1 MAKKERPRG
10 VGNVFEKDK
19 AISSP
24 VGATRL
30 SVASFSCGTCVMVLE
45 MAGSRVVAPYMGTS
59 LIVWTSLIGIVM
71 ASLSLGYWM
80 GGVVSDRRPDP
91 GLLARIIGGAALST
105 ALLAVLAG
113 PLLSFVARNVSNVYV
128 GSVVAALCL
137 FAVPSFLLGMVS
149 PFIVRLAMHSL
160 GSAGTTVGRFSA
172 LSSAGSILGTF
183 LGGFVLISFFSSR
196 TILFLVAAVLAA
208 TALPIYRRGW
218 KALSPIVVV
227 SVGMAC
233 LSEAGAMPMIPEGI
247 SIDTRYNSILVTERV
262 SYATGRRVRI
272 LQTDPMGAQSLMY
285 VDNPA
290 ELYSDYTKFYDLAF
304 HYNPG
309 VKKVLMLGGG
319 GYCVPKHLAATRP
332 DVSIDV
338 VEIDPGITDVAKK
351 YFYLKDR
358 LNQRIFHE
366 DARRFLNRTAA
377 ARDVEYDAVFED
389 VFGSSYNIP
398 FHLTTVECMEKVK
411 ALLSPEGVFIANII
425 SSVDDELFSGIY
437 ASVAEVFPTVMI
449 FPATYPQGRSIRQNV
464 MIVALPAE
472 TIPQREPE
480 SLSMASLLAHRLEGA
495 FTPKISAFTDRFAP
509 VEKYSLLD

>member
-91 GLLARIIGGAALST
+91 GLLARIIGGSALST

-183 LGGFVLISFFSSR
+183 LEI
-196 TILFLVAAVLAA
+196 
-208 TALPIYRRGW
+208 
-218 KALSPIVVV
+218 
-227 SVGMAC
+227 
-233 LSEAGAMPMIPEGI
+233 
-247 SIDTRYNSILVTERV
+247 
-262 SYATGRRVRI
+262 GR
-272 LQTDPMGAQSLMY
+272 
-285 VDNPA
+285 
-290 ELYSDYTKFYDLAF
+290 
-304 HYNPG
+304 
-309 VKKVLMLGGG
+309 
-319 GYCVPKHLAATRP
+319 
-332 DVSIDV
+332 
-338 VEIDPGITDVAKK
+338 
-351 YFYLKDR
+351 
-358 LNQRIFHE
+358 
-366 DARRFLNRTAA
+366 
-377 ARDVEYDAVFED
+377 
-389 VFGSSYNIP
+389 
-398 FHLTTVECMEKVK
+398 
-411 ALLSPEGVFIANII
+411 
-425 SSVDDELFSGIY
+425 
-437 ASVAEVFPTVMI
+437 
-449 FPATYPQGRSIRQNV
+449 
-464 MIVALPAE
+464 
-472 TIPQREPE
+472 
-480 SLSMASLLAHRLEGA
+480 AH
-495 FTPKISAFTDRFAP
+495 
-509 VEKYSLLD
+509 V